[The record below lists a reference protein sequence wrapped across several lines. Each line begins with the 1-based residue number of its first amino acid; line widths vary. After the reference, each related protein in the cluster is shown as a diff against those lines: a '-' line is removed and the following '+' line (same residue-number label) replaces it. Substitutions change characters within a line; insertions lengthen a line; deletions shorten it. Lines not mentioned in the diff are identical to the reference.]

1 MQVQGSE
8 IVDFR
13 NSTSVSCFQEV
24 RISGKRYVK
33 AQEQRSWS
41 SGMEE
46 SKAQEN
52 EITEFRIRNF
62 EVQELRLRVQE
73 KNSPKLRNMSFGVQ
87 ENEF

>member
-1 MQVQGSE
+1 
-8 IVDFR
+8 
-13 NSTSVSCFQEV
+13 
-24 RISGKRYVK
+24 
-33 AQEQRSWS
+33 
-41 SGMEE
+41 MEE